1 MHNHKHPAHTILY
14 VLKLSL
20 SRRLQPPQED
30 NSENWLHP
38 NTVANLSAVATL
50 GEAGYHCKDNLVM
63 HLPSVTNKREKTHR
77 NSYKR
82 SFVLFILNEKTIK

>member
-1 MHNHKHPAHTILY
+1 MHNHKQPAHTIQYL
-14 VLKLSL
+14 LKLSL

-38 NTVANLSAVATL
+38 NTVANLKVLLPTL

-63 HLPSVTNKREKTHR
+63 HLPSVTNKREKKHTE
-77 NSYKR
+77 
-82 SFVLFILNEKTIK
+82 ILIK